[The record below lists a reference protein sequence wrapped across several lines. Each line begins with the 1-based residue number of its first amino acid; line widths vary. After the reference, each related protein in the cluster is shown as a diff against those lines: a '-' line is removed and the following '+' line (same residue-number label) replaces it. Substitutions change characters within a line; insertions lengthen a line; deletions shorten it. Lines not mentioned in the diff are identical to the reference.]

1 MTEPT
6 EGIPFRRR
14 ADLVVVPASRGTD
27 HAWTVKDPLTLRY
40 YQLRAEE
47 FAILELLD
55 GRRSIADLL
64 RGLHQKFPGHRL
76 SAQNVA
82 AFVGQLL
89 KSELLTATSF
99 GFGRQLADSYTRSQR
114 HAAWRRLGSLLSIR
128 FRGVD
133 PTRFLSAIQPAT
145 RVLFSRPALVAM
157 LLLIASAAVVGLSRL
172 DTILQRLPS
181 LSGLTHPANLP
192 VILATFVVIKVL
204 HELGHAAVCRHL
216 GGECHEVGF
225 ILVAFMPLLYCD
237 VTDSWMNS
245 SRVQRIAV
253 SLAGILVELV
263 LASLCLFLWL
273 RAAPGPESALL
284 LNVVLICSVSTLLF
298 NGNPLLRY
306 DGYYVLSDWLGIP
319 NLSSESRRELWA
331 LFDSWVLGVVREP
344 SEPGVRR
351 VFLCVYGLA
360 SVLYRWVVLLAIVFV
375 VYRTLDGFGLSL
387 LSVIFIGPALLIAVL
402 MPIVTVVARMRE
414 VVRGE
419 PSVRWRA
426 GVGLAVLWGVLVTV
440 WFLPLPYHVKAPF
453 VLQPA
458 NRTAVFVS
466 VKGRV
471 LHAVPVGTQVSAGDV
486 LAVLENPM
494 LMLESERQ
502 RLEVDELR
510 LRVRHLNSR
519 RTSDPAAASR
529 LHAVEQTL
537 ASAARR
543 MERLEQEVDALTIR
557 SPRAGIVYPPPNVPV
572 PVRGGGGSHAW
583 AGTPMDA
590 HNVGAFLES
599 QTLLCYVARPEEIG
613 AVLFVSG
620 GDVEFVRPGQRVELQ
635 PVSRPND
642 LLSGR
647 VTTVAAVR
655 SEDIRREIAAAGL
668 LAPGRFREAGPT
680 YFQSR
685 AGLDEQP
692 WSASLYAP
700 GRARIRA
707 GRLSVGRR
715 VVRSLR
721 RIFATEL

>member
-331 LFDSWVLGVVREP
+331 LFDSAVDRSADAHRDRGCANAR
-344 SEPGVRR
+344 SCAR
-351 VFLCVYGLA
+351 
-360 SVLYRWVVLLAIVFV
+360 
-375 VYRTLDGFGLSL
+375 RTLGSL
-387 LSVIFIGPALLIAVL
+387 ARRSWPGGALGSAGNSLVL
-402 MPIVTVVARMRE
+402 A
-414 VVRGE
+414 
-419 PSVRWRA
+419 A
-426 GVGLAVLWGVLVTV
+426 
-440 WFLPLPYHVKAPF
+440 
-453 VLQPA
+453 
-458 NRTAVFVS
+458 
-466 VKGRV
+466 
-471 LHAVPVGTQVSAGDV
+471 AVPCQG
-486 LAVLENPM
+486 AV
-494 LMLESERQ
+494 R
-502 RLEVDELR
+502 
-510 LRVRHLNSR
+510 
-519 RTSDPAAASR
+519 AAASQSDGR
-529 LHAVEQTL
+529 LCECQGTG
-537 ASAARR
+537 AAC
-543 MERLEQEVDALTIR
+543 
-557 SPRAGIVYPPPNVPV
+557 S
-572 PVRGGGGSHAW
+572 
-583 AGTPMDA
+583 
-590 HNVGAFLES
+590 
-599 QTLLCYVARPEEIG
+599 
-613 AVLFVSG
+613 
-620 GDVEFVRPGQRVELQ
+620 
-635 PVSRPND
+635 
-642 LLSGR
+642 
-647 VTTVAAVR
+647 
-655 SEDIRREIAAAGL
+655 
-668 LAPGRFREAGPT
+668 PGRDTGQCR
-680 YFQSR
+680 
-685 AGLDEQP
+685 
-692 WSASLYAP
+692 
-700 GRARIRA
+700 
-707 GRLSVGRR
+707 
-715 VVRSLR
+715 
-721 RIFATEL
+721 